1 VSLPALEVDQGVA
14 HVVNVAYG
22 CCVGS
27 WDKFTRYVAP
37 RAARH
42 ERRVIATSGHDGIV
56 APYNMMLDTVMHW
69 GVSQLSLPQLD
80 ALVLVHDDLE
90 ILDPRAEEKFLEA
103 LAEPGVELVGVAGGG
118 GRSLYWWEHAPVG
131 HQLTDVMNIDFGQH
145 VGDVE
150 LVEGSVM
157 VLSPWLIQN
166 LRFDIRFTGW
176 HGYDEIGM
184 QVRAAGRRVVVVD
197 VDTHHHNPMGYRSEA
212 SAAECRLA
220 NKLYQDKWGLT

>member
-1 VSLPALEVDQGVA
+1 M
-14 HVVNVAYG
+14 VNVAYG

-37 RAARH
+37 HAARRG
-42 ERRVIATSGHDGIV
+42 RRVIATSGHDGIV
-56 APYNMMLDTVMHW
+56 VPYNSMLDQASSW
-69 GVSQLSLPQLD
+69 GLD

-90 ILDPRAEEKFLEA
+90 ILDPHAEEKFLEA
-103 LAEPGVELVGVAGGG
+103 LAEPGVELVGVAGGGG

-157 VLSPWLIQN
+157 AISPWLMSHR
-166 LRFDIRFTGW
+166 RFDPRFTGW

-184 QVRAAGRRVVVVD
+184 QVRGAGRRVVVVD

-220 NKLYQDKWGLT
+220 NKLYQEKWGLT